1 VKEQT
6 METLNITPL
15 LNHTF
20 LKVENLDNRCV
31 RFTAADGYI
40 VEMFHEQDCCESVYL
55 EDVVG
60 DLSDLENA
68 EIVRAEKTTSDIEET
83 DYGIKRWT
91 FYNISTVKGS
101 VTLRWCGSS
110 NGYYSV
116 EVGVHSNTTGIPT
129 WEG

>member
-1 VKEQT
+1 MAST
-6 METLNITPL
+6 DILSILNR
-15 LNHTF
+15 TF
-20 LKVENLDNRCV
+20 VKVENLDDHCV
-31 RFTAADGYI
+31 RFTAADGYM
-40 VEMFHEQDCCESVYL
+40 VEMFHSQECCEDVYL

-60 DLSDLENA
+60 DLSDLENS
-68 EIVRAEKTTSDIEET
+68 EIVRAEKTDREIEDSE
-83 DYGIKRWT
+83 YGIKGWT

-116 EVGVHSNTTGIPT
+116 DVGVYANTAGIPA